1 MAEQPVH
8 FDLKT
13 IAILRETL
21 DDAWDCLWPDERA
34 RTSRT
39 ILAES
44 ILKLAA
50 TGERDTERLLHAA
63 LMAVNDEPKTDA
75 AQLPANLAARRR
87 PGARSARTALEQQRI
102 AEIGPTMG
110 PPNLLKIKSII

>member
-63 LMAVNDEPKTDA
+63 LHELTKLVCDEKSD
-75 AQLPANLAARRR
+75 L
-87 PGARSARTALEQQRI
+87 RI
-102 AEIGPTMG
+102 
-110 PPNLLKIKSII
+110 SYS